1 MAEEDPKVEQ
11 LEAEVSR
18 NDVELI
24 LSALEEC
31 RG

>member
-24 LSALEEC
+24 LSTLEEC

>member
-11 LEAEVSR
+11 LEAEVRR

-24 LSALEEC
+24 LSALEG
-31 RG
+31 RLG